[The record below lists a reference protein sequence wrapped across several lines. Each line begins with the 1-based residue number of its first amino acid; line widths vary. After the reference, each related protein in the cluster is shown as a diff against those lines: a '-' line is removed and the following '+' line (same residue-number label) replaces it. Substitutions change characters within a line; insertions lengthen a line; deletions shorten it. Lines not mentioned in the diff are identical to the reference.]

1 MNFEPNTVIADHRG
15 ERRWCVIKPLE
26 QLPNL
31 KRWEVKDQ
39 APGMERVMQLLTLD
53 YSKLP
58 ATDRDFAIQQLRD
71 DFMRVIRI
79 LGEGGYNFLPEAV
92 DWITFTNSLDP
103 MDADLRHHEIGLI
116 YAQTDG
122 LKLLPIQ
129 RDQNGQ
135 LNVYHLR
142 RTVFPT
148 LKTMRVL
155 HDKKVVMQ
163 AVARTQILINP
174 VTYQP
179 YFKGIQT
186 LMFMGE
192 FKGFNP
198 NRCGLMPSKIFAAPE
213 CFDPHGRL
221 TPATDIYALGKLV
234 LQLLLDQEYNR
245 HFTPHNPFPVD
256 VQNLINSLDLP
267 APWPHF
273 LSRCL
278 QQDPRQ
284 RFQNTIEAQQFL
296 LPNSKREAIE
306 KTTSQPSQSQPSAKP
321 TSAPSA
327 RPKTKQ
333 PTARAYRENPQLPD
347 AMFLI
352 WGERLTEKNQL
363 FNFRKLYQD
372 VALTYNL
379 KPRLFFQTYY
389 SSAIADNTFFVMLQE
404 QFGLTVIPLRKGQ
417 NPIGVL
423 NHTLDPHLSSIRHL
437 ILVGGADEAGV
448 QCLLQ
453 HPNAGNWRI
462 HWIRG
467 AGNWTPSIAVEQI
480 TDAANYLQDKRS

>member
-15 ERRWCVIKPLE
+15 EQRWCVIKPLE

-103 MDADLRHHEIGLI
+103 MDADLRGHEIGLI
-116 YAQTDG
+116 HTHTAG
-122 LKLLPIQ
+122 SALFPIQ

-135 LNVYHLR
+135 LNEHHLR
-142 RTVFPT
+142 RTVLAT

-163 AVARTQILINP
+163 ALARTQILLNP

-192 FKGFNP
+192 FTGFNP
-198 NRCGLMPSKIFAAPE
+198 NRHGLAPSKIFAAPE
-213 CFDPHGRL
+213 CFDPCGRL
-221 TPATDIYALGKLV
+221 TPATDIYALGKLA
-234 LQLLLDQEYNR
+234 LQLLFSKKYFQ
-245 HFTPHNPFPVD
+245 HFTPDNPFPVD
-256 VQNLINSLDLP
+256 VQNLINSLGLP
-267 APWPHF
+267 EPWPCF
-273 LSRCL
+273 LSMCL
-278 QQDPRQ
+278 QQNPKQ
-284 RFQNTIEAQQFL
+284 RFQTATEAEVFL
-296 LPNSKREAIE
+296 MPSE
-306 KTTSQPSQSQPSAKP
+306 KQKSIKEQ
-321 TSAPSA
+321 
-327 RPKTKQ
+327 RG
-333 PTARAYRENPQLPD
+333 YRENPQLPD
-347 AMFLI
+347 AMLLI
-352 WGERLTEKNQL
+352 WGEHLIEKNQR

-379 KPRLFFQTYY
+379 KPRLYFQTYY
-389 SSAIADNTFFVMLQE
+389 SSTIGNNTFFVTLQE
-404 QFGLTVIPLRKGQ
+404 QFGLTVIPLLKGQ

-453 HPNAGNWRI
+453 HPDAGNWRI
-462 HWIRG
+462 HWICG

-480 TDAANYLQDKRS
+480 TDAAKYLQDKRS